1 MKVVIAHF
9 KYFTDGFS
17 INKDMLTRWLKHQ
30 KVSLQLTLLQMNKSP
45 VSFTYKSTCFL
56 HLQALEYLTRN
67 HYLADLV
74 G

>member
-1 MKVVIAHF
+1 MRLRIKAP
-9 KYFTDGFS
+9 G
-17 INKDMLTRWLKHQ
+17 
-30 KVSLQLTLLQMNKSP
+30 
-45 VSFTYKSTCFL
+45 FL